1 MSDENKTIVIGILE
15 TLETMQGKLNQ
26 LRATVAELY
35 PDAYLATEHASAS
48 LEPNSRARPG
58 AEETPQGKVIEGIF
72 DGQNMVAAGG
82 KQYAVPSNYASKSK
96 LVEGDH
102 LKLTI
107 TPDGSFI
114 YKQIGPVAR
123 QRVVAVLSRDERTG
137 EFRALAQGKIYK
149 ILLASVT
156 YFKGEVGD
164 EIVVLIPT
172 NQPCTWAAVENII
185 KASSPSGATG
195 PAQTPT
201 KDDLLDPIQGN

>member
-1 MSDENKTIVIGILE
+1 MSDENKKTVLDILE

-26 LRATVAELY
+26 LRSTVAELY
-35 PDAYLATEHASAS
+35 PDLFQVS
-48 LEPNSRARPG
+48 EPSFQNPAFGGVLGRN
-58 AEETPQGKVIEGIF
+58 EETPEGKVIEGIF
-72 DGQNMVAAGG
+72 DGQNMIGAGG

-114 YKQIGPVAR
+114 YKQIGPVER
-123 QRVVAVLSRDERTG
+123 QRVVGVLSRDERGG
-137 EFRALAQGKIYK
+137 EFRVLAQGKIYK

-164 EIVVLIPT
+164 EVVILLPAG
-172 NQPCTWAAVENII
+172 QSCTWAAVENII
-185 KASSPSGATG
+185 KLSSSSL
-195 PAQTPT
+195 PAAQALAEEV
-201 KDDLLDPIQGN
+201 LLDPIEDH